1 MVIHVVSS
9 GESVWS
15 IARAYGLEPAQVAAD
30 NQVPA
35 DGALA
40 VGQTLVLRFPDRVHT
55 VAPGETVTSIAGQYG
70 LTLRELY
77 RNNFSLGGQPLL
89 FPGQRLTLS
98 FQDQPPLTPAVVNGY
113 AYPNIE
119 LGALEETLPYLTA
132 LAPFTWGIGADGAL
146 LPLEDLSLRRAAW
159 NMGTVPLLHLST
171 LTEEGNFSTQ
181 RAEEILSN
189 EAAQA
194 DLIAQVVQAVRSRG
208 YGGADVDFEYIPAA
222 LGPAYASFLG
232 QLRQALSP
240 LPLWAA
246 LAPKTRADQPGLLY
260 EAHDYAAIGAAVDAA
275 LLMTYEWGYLA
286 GPPMAVAPLPNVRAV
301 LDYAVTEIP
310 PEKLLLG
317 LPNYGY
323 DWPLPFIQ
331 GQTRAKSLSS
341 QEAIA
346 LAVRYGVAISYDE
359 TAQSPGF
366 RYTDWEGVEHEV
378 WFEDARSLEK
388 KLLLIQ
394 EYGLLGTGIWN
405 LMRPFSQLWLLLGA
419 LFDMDQPLPSQPA
432 F

>member
-55 VAPGETVTSIAGQYG
+55 VALGETVTSIAGQYG

-146 LPLEDLSLRRAAW
+146 LPLEDGRH
-159 NMGTVPLLHLST
+159 GT
-171 LTEEGNFSTQ
+171 
-181 RAEEILSN
+181 
-189 EAAQA
+189 
-194 DLIAQVVQAVRSRG
+194 
-208 YGGADVDFEYIPAA
+208 
-222 LGPAYASFLG
+222 
-232 QLRQALSP
+232 
-240 LPLWAA
+240 WA
-246 LAPKTRADQPGLLY
+246 PCRCCTC
-260 EAHDYAAIGAAVDAA
+260 
-275 LLMTYEWGYLA
+275 
-286 GPPMAVAPLPNVRAV
+286 PP
-301 LDYAVTEIP
+301 
-310 PEKLLLG
+310 
-317 LPNYGY
+317 
-323 DWPLPFIQ
+323 
-331 GQTRAKSLSS
+331 
-341 QEAIA
+341 
-346 LAVRYGVAISYDE
+346 
-359 TAQSPGF
+359 
-366 RYTDWEGVEHEV
+366 
-378 WFEDARSLEK
+378 
-388 KLLLIQ
+388 
-394 EYGLLGTGIWN
+394 
-405 LMRPFSQLWLLLGA
+405 
-419 LFDMDQPLPSQPA
+419 
-432 F
+432 

>member
-1 MVIHVVSS
+1 MSMQKYQAFVCAVEKGSLS
-9 GESVWS
+9 K
-15 IARAYGLEPAQVAAD
+15 AA
-30 NQVPA
+30 
-35 DGALA
+35 
-40 VGQTLVLRFPDRVHT
+40 
-55 VAPGETVTSIAGQYG
+55 E
-70 LTLRELY
+70 
-77 RNNFSLGGQPLL
+77 
-89 FPGQRLTLS
+89 
-98 FQDQPPLTPAVVNGY
+98 
-113 AYPNIE
+113 E
-119 LGALEETLPYLTA
+119 LGYTQSGISHMMKSLEE
-132 LAPFTWGIGADGAL
+132 
-146 LPLEDLSLRRAAW
+146 E
-159 NMGTVPLLHLST
+159 
-171 LTEEGNFSTQ
+171 
-181 RAEEILSN
+181 
-189 EAAQA
+189 
-194 DLIAQVVQAVRSRG
+194 
-208 YGGADVDFEYIPAA
+208 VDFEYIPAA

-359 TAQSPGF
+359 TAQSPWF

>member
-30 NQVPA
+30 NQVPD

-40 VGQTLVLRFPDRVHT
+40 VGQPLVLRFPDRVHT
-55 VAPGETVTSIAGQYG
+55 VVLGETVTSIAGQYG

-77 RNNFSLGGQPLL
+77 RNNFSLGGRPLL

-98 FQDQPPLTPAVVNGY
+98 FRDQPPLTPAVINGY
-113 AYPNIE
+113 AYPSIE

-132 LAPFTWGIGADGAL
+132 LSPFTWGIGADGAL
-146 LPLEDLSLRRAAW
+146 LPLEDLALRRASW

-171 LTEEGNFSTQ
+171 LTEDGNFSTQ
-181 RAEEILSN
+181 RAEEILGS

-194 DLIAQVVQAVRSRG
+194 DLIAQVAQAVRSRG
-208 YGGADVDFEYIPAA
+208 YGGVDVDFEYIPAA

-323 DWPLPFIQ
+323 DWPLPFVQ
-331 GQTRAKSLSS
+331 GQTRARSLSS

-346 LAVRYGVAISYDE
+346 LAVRYGVTISYDE
-359 TAQSPGF
+359 TAQSPWF
-366 RYTDWEGVEHEV
+366 RYTDREGVEHEV

-394 EYGLLGTGIWN
+394 EYRLLGTGIWN